1 MSKIFGLLLLT
12 RGVEPWVLNATFQL
26 GAFFFFAG
34 LVALPNGM
42 IWERAMTAYV
52 TFAICAHA
60 TAVVWLLMVY
70 VPVAARFFLS

>member
-1 MSKIFGLLLLT
+1 
-12 RGVEPWVLNATFQL
+12 
-26 GAFFFFAG
+26 
-34 LVALPNGM
+34 M